1 MKENKDKVSNLLEE
15 KKQLEKEE
23 RLKKWIDKIHKTSKY
38 NPFDG
43 IENLEG

>member
-1 MKENKDKVSNLLEE
+1 MEENKDKISEE

-23 RLKKWIDKIHKTSKY
+23 RLKKWIEKIHKTSKY

-43 IENLEG
+43 IDNLEG